1 MDEAAHDTDGSPDGE
16 SLPGE
21 SLVSRVPPGP
31 AADAVSAA
39 AAAVVALEGLPSAL
53 HQVGSADLAPLVELL
68 GVLVDRVQACVVMAT
83 AEALERGVVRESQAA
98 SPAQW
103 VAAHAGRLEPG
114 EASRVATVAA
124 AVNQPDNV
132 LLREAVASGACSARA
147 AQVSLRELGKILPVL
162 PGFARQECL
171 AYFVQVAAAGGGAK
185 ELRHLSRW
193 LVATYAGDQL
203 EDQDAALER
212 VEELSWSDLPGGL
225 RRFIVDLAPGNAAR
239 LVAAVQAGAGPRPVV
254 DPDTGASSPDPRSP
268 GKRRADAF
276 MDLIDLATST
286 DASTS
291 HGSTTKL
298 VVTMGLDDLRAEH
311 ARTRAAGAGHPSAGA
326 ARAGAAR
333 ADRGRAGGLG
343 VTSLGDTV
351 DAGTIRRMACDAD
364 IIPMV
369 LGSRSEPLDV
379 GREQRL
385 VKDGLRAA
393 VVARDRCC
401 TFPGCDRPPSFCEV
415 HHVQPWYAG
424 GRTSLLN
431 SALLCR
437 RHHAIVHRDNLTAT
451 VTPFTVHW
459 HRGAAS
465 GVSAPTDAM
474 GKVSS
479 SANGP

>member
-1 MDEAAHDTDGSPDGE
+1 MGEAAHDPDGRPDSE

-68 GVLVDRVQACVVMAT
+68 GALSDRVQACVVMAT

-132 LLREAVASGACSARA
+132 LLREAVAAGACSARA

-171 AYFVQVAAAGGGAK
+171 AYFVQVAAAGGGAR

-193 LVATYAGDQL
+193 LVATYAGDRL

-239 LVAAVQAGAGPRPVV
+239 LVAAVQAGAAPQPVV
-254 DPDTGASSPDPRSP
+254 DPDTGTSSPDPRSP

-276 MDLIDLATST
+276 MDLLNLAESADT
-286 DASTS
+286 STS

-311 ARTRAAGAGHPSAGA
+311 ARTRAAGAGHTSADRSSAGT
-326 ARAGAAR
+326 RSGAG
-333 ADRGRAGGLG
+333 GGGSGGLG
-343 VTSLGDTV
+343 VTSLGDTI

-385 VKDGLRAA
+385 VKDGLRTA

-437 RHHAIVHRDNLTAT
+437 RHHTIVHRDNLTAT
-451 VTPFTVHW
+451 VTPFAVRW
-459 HRGAAS
+459 HRTTSTSDRAETMTVAS
-465 GVSAPTDAM
+465 R
-474 GKVSS
+474 
-479 SANGP
+479 GP

>member
-1 MDEAAHDTDGSPDGE
+1 MHAAVEAA
-16 SLPGE
+16 
-21 SLVSRVPPGP
+21 R
-31 AADAVSAA
+31 
-39 AAAVVALEGLPSAL
+39 ALAGLPEAL
-53 HQVGSADLAPLVELL
+53 HQVGSADLAGLVELL
-68 GVLVDRVQACVVMAT
+68 GALSDRVQACVVMVA

-98 SPAQW
+98 SASQW
-103 VAAHAGRLEPG
+103 VATHAGHLEPG

-132 LLREAVASGACSARA
+132 LLREAVATGACSARA
-147 AQVSLRELGKILPVL
+147 AQVALRELGRILPVL

-171 AYFVQVAAAGGGAK
+171 AYFVQVAAAGGGAR

-193 LVATYAGDQL
+193 LVATYAGDWL

-239 LVAAVQAGAGPRPVV
+239 LVAAVQAGAAPQPTV
-254 DPDTGASSPDPRSP
+254 DPDTGGQCPDPRSP

-276 MDLIDLATST
+276 MDLLNLAESA

-298 VVTMGLDDLRAEH
+298 VVTMGLDDLRAEQ
-311 ARTRAAGAGHPSAGA
+311 TSG
-326 ARAGAAR
+326 RAG
-333 ADRGRAGGLG
+333 GGLG
-343 VTSLGDTV
+343 VTSLGDTI

-385 VKDGLRAA
+385 VKDGLRTA

-401 TFPGCDRPPSFCEV
+401 TFPGCDRPPGFCQV
-415 HHVQPWYAG
+415 HHVQPWYLG
-424 GRTSLLN
+424 GKTSLLN

-437 RHHAIVHRDNLTAT
+437 RHHTIVHRDDLTAT
-451 VTPFTVHW
+451 VTPFDVTWTVNAPPRRDMSAVL
-459 HRGAAS
+459 RGDTGDAGS
-465 GVSAPTDAM
+465 GPDPGTPGSAPRCDSGLVGSPAGAEGT
-474 GKVSS
+474 
-479 SANGP
+479 